1 MTWAV
6 TTKTTNCATQLITAA
21 EDNALEV
28 SRAPGSSKITK
39 MFIFLKFQFS
49 SFVSNAQKGRAPKYT
64 DTRVGSYAIT
74 SM

>member
-1 MTWAV
+1 MIEGMTWAV

-39 MFIFLKFQFS
+39 IFIFLKF
-49 SFVSNAQKGRAPKYT
+49 
-64 DTRVGSYAIT
+64 
-74 SM
+74 